1 MRALPRRLATSV
13 LAVDANERMT
23 VLAGLLLLPLLGVE
37 MFTVLSVRR
46 MLPIHIAVG
55 LWLVPL
61 VAVKMAS
68 TGYRMVMYYVRNHDY
83 FSAGPPALLPR
94 LLAPTVVATTVA
106 LFGSGTILWAA
117 GPAGRDPWLSI
128 HKVSFVFWASFTGV
142 HVLIHL
148 RRTLTDGLAEI
159 GSSGQGRNAR
169 KGLAM
174 GALLVGLVVG
184 VVGAG
189 RGPAWPVGA
198 GDEQLPANSGQ
209 P

>member
-37 MFTVLSVRR
+37 MFTLLSVRR

-94 LLAPTVVATTVA
+94 LLAPIVVASTVA
-106 LFGSGTILWAA
+106 LFGSGIILWAA
-117 GPAGRDPWLSI
+117 WLSI

-148 RRTLTDGLAEI
+148 RRTLADGLAEI